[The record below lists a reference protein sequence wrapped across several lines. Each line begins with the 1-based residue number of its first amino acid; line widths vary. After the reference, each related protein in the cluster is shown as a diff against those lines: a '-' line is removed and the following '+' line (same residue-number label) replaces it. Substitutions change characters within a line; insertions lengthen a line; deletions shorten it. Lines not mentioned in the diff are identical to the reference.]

1 MTNKE
6 AAELLNDIADRRLII
21 HVDGETKTMKQD
33 YIDEALRLA
42 INALD
47 IPNETVVC
55 SVCGAVSIKY
65 RKGTCVNK
73 PLIGSPVMWDY
84 MDCSNC
90 GCQILLNRRYID
102 IDDLSVR
109 SDNTED

>member
-6 AAELLNDIADRRLII
+6 AAELLKGIADRREVITVEGQEKKVRPDDI
-21 HVDGETKTMKQD
+21 N
-33 YIDEALRLA
+33 EALRLA
-42 INALD
+42 IKALD

-65 RKGTCVNK
+65 RKRTCVNK
-73 PLIGSPVMWDY
+73 PLIGPPVVWDY

-90 GCQILLNRRYID
+90 GCQILLNRRYIAS
-102 IDDLSVR
+102 DDLSVLT
-109 SDNTED
+109 DNTEG

>member
-6 AAELLNDIADRRLII
+6 AAELLKTIADRREVITVEGQEKKVRPDDI
-21 HVDGETKTMKQD
+21 N
-33 YIDEALRLA
+33 EALRLA
-42 INALD
+42 IKVLNV
-47 IPNETVVC
+47 PSETVVC

-73 PLIGSPVMWDY
+73 PLIGAPVMWDY
-84 MDCSNC
+84 KNCSNC

-102 IDDLSVR
+102 IDDLSLQT
-109 SDNTED
+109 DNTED